1 MDLAFFLSGERFRT
15 DKKVRCGNCSAYVF
29 GDGGTPDIPPTLSPE
44 VTAAKRGACKRHAPN
59 SAVALIPQGNKLASM
74 ITSSFPLVHPDQKC
88 MDFTPRKVEHRST
101 GLEIVDTAEDETK
114 AETKTGG

>member
-15 DKKVRCGNCSAYVF
+15 DKKVRCGNCSAFAF

-44 VTAAKRGACKRHAPN
+44 VTAAKRGACKRHAPH
-59 SAVALIPQGNKLASM
+59 SSVALIPQSNGKLASM

-88 MDFTPRKVEHRST
+88 MDFTPRKMVHKST
-101 GLEIVDTAEDETK
+101 GMEIIDVTEDETK
-114 AETKTGG
+114 VGG